1 MGSAQSVEPD
11 QVETCG
17 GNKVSMGSLHT
28 SFQTPCLNAT
38 SRGAMNNSLPNN
50 IAIAGAG
57 LLGRLLAWQL
67 LQANC
72 KVTLFEAG
80 SFTPDTPQ
88 SNRAAAFTAAG
99 MIAPLSEAVVSDEGV
114 YRMGQFALQQW
125 PRWLSTLQTQSAPL
139 FFQRGSLAIAH
150 PQDTSELDQFE
161 RELQFVIPHCKTY
174 HRVNQQQIQELEP
187 DLNPQFSQGLF
198 LAEEGHVNNREL
210 LTTLLNEILLLGA
223 KLRECTPVEVAANK
237 ITTEIGEEE
246 FDLVIDCRGIGAK
259 KQHPQLRGV
268 RGETLHVETKEIQL
282 QRPVRL
288 MHPRYQLYIVPKPNN
303 RFIIGATQIESEDRS
318 PVTLQSSLELS
329 SALYTLS
336 PAFAEARIIEM
347 DVNLRPAYMD
357 NLPKVII
364 EDGLITANGLFR
376 HGYLLAPA
384 VVKNVLSHIFHKEEK
399 VFNALFGN

>member
-1 MGSAQSVEPD
+1 M
-11 QVETCG
+11 
-17 GNKVSMGSLHT
+17 NKS
-28 SFQTPCLNAT
+28 C
-38 SRGAMNNSLPNN
+38 PNN

-80 SFTPDTPQ
+80 SFTPNQPQ
-88 SNRAAAFTAAG
+88 TDRAAAFTAAG

-125 PRWLSTLQTQSAPL
+125 PKWLSKLRIQTTSL
-139 FFQRGSLAIAH
+139 FFQRGSLVIAH
-150 PQDTSELDQFE
+150 PQDFSELEQFE
-161 RELQFVIPHCKTY
+161 RELQFVIPQCKSY

-187 DLNPQFSQGLF
+187 DLNPHFSQGLF
-198 LAEEGHVNNREL
+198 LEEEGHVDNREL
-210 LTTLLNEILLLGA
+210 LAVIGDEIISLGVN
-223 KLRECTPVEVAANK
+223 LRAFTKVSVAANK
-237 ITTEIGEEE
+237 IITEKSEEN
-246 FDLVIDCRGIGAK
+246 FDLVIDCRGLGAK
-259 KQHPQLRGV
+259 AQDLKLRGV

-288 MHPRYQLYIVPKPNN
+288 MHPRYQLYIVPKPNH

-347 DVNLRPAYMD
+347 DTNLRPAYMD
-357 NLPKVII
+357 NLPRVNIQ
-364 EDGLITANGLFR
+364 DGLITANGLFR

-384 VVKNVLSHIFHKEEK
+384 VVENILAHVFQRAEKNFSNLL
-399 VFNALFGN
+399 N

>member
-1 MGSAQSVEPD
+1 M
-11 QVETCG
+11 
-17 GNKVSMGSLHT
+17 K
-28 SFQTPCLNAT
+28 
-38 SRGAMNNSLPNN
+38 NSLPNN

-67 LQANC
+67 LQTNC

-88 SNRAAAFTAAG
+88 THRAAAFTAAG
-99 MIAPLSEAVVSDEGV
+99 MIAPLSEAVVSDESV

-125 PRWLSTLQTQSAPL
+125 PRWLEKLNAKQPF
-139 FFQRGSLAIAH
+139 FFQRGSLVIAH
-150 PQDTSELDQFE
+150 PQDMSELDQFE
-161 RELQFVIPHCKTY
+161 RELQFVIPQCKTY
-174 HRVNQQQIQELEP
+174 HRVNQQHIQTLEP
-187 DLNPQFSQGLF
+187 DLNPLFAQGLF
-198 LAEEGHVNNREL
+198 LAEEGHLNNRQL
-210 LTTLLNEILLLGA
+210 LAAIDKEILALGA
-223 KLRECTPVEVAANK
+223 TLREHTPVNLAAHK
-237 ITTEIGEEE
+237 IITETSEED
-246 FDLVIDCRGIGAK
+246 FDLVIDCRGFGAK
-259 KQHPQLRGV
+259 AQDANLRGV
-268 RGETLHVETKEIQL
+268 RGETLAVHTKEINL

-288 MHPRYQLYIVPKPNN
+288 MHPRYQLYIVPKPHNI
-303 RFIIGATQIESEDRS
+303 FLIGATQIESEDRS

-364 EDGLITANGLFR
+364 QNGLITANGLFR

-384 VVKNVLSHIFHKEEK
+384 IVENVLAHIFQKEEK
-399 VFNALFGN
+399 VFNELLNR

>member
-17 GNKVSMGSLHT
+17 GNKVSMGFTHT
-28 SFQTPCLNAT
+28 SFQIPCLNVI

-57 LLGRLLAWQL
+57 LLGRLLTWQL

-72 KVTLFEAG
+72 KVTLFEAE

-88 SNRAAAFTAAG
+88 TLRAAAFTAAG

-125 PRWLSTLQTQSAPL
+125 PQWLSKLQTQTAPL
-139 FFQRGSLAIAH
+139 FFQHGSLVIAH
-150 PQDTSELDQFE
+150 PQDISELDQFE

-210 LTTLLNEILLLGA
+210 LTTLLSEILLLGA
-223 KLRECTPVEVAANK
+223 KLREFTPVEVAANK
-237 ITTEIGEEE
+237 ISTETSEEE
-246 FDLVIDCRGIGAK
+246 FDLVIDCRGMGARG
-259 KQHPQLRGV
+259 QQPQLRGV

-347 DVNLRPAYMD
+347 DTNLRPAYMD
-357 NLPKVII
+357 NLPRVDVQ
-364 EDGLITANGLFR
+364 DGLITANGLFR

-384 VVKNVLSHIFHKEEK
+384 VVENVLAHIFQKDEK
-399 VFNALFGN
+399 VFNELLNS